1 VGVHPTWFLILF
13 LFIWWTNDSF
23 NNAIIAPDQG
33 FYAAVIAAFLF
44 FGSIVLHEL
53 GHAFAARREGIG
65 VGGIDLF
72 FFGGFMRAM
81 RDSET
86 PGEEF
91 RVAAAGP
98 AVTLLLTLI
107 FGGVGY
113 ALLGDQLIH
122 AATFDF
128 ASGSLVEVVIA
139 FAALANAGL
148 FVLNMVPAFP
158 LDGGRITRAVAWQ
171 LSGDR
176 HKATRFA
183 AYLGQG
189 FAVLMMGYG
198 VYVFLGDDDQSGG
211 LWWIVLGWMLGGAAR
226 AAVAQSRFA
235 DRLDGVT
242 AGDIMDAEPVTIP
255 AGLAVERAY
264 DEYFLRYQGWPWF
277 AVVAARGRLATRS
290 GGRRPLRSGPHR
302 HAAGIADRQRAVAHT
317 WRPDGRRRGGAP
329 AWRRDR
335 RTGVTRLA
343 SAPCLTALGS
353 PNSHPKLLCGHARTR
368 RVDHR
373 RRSRRSAGRPGG
385 GARWGDGSDYEQGP
399 PGPVALQ
406 CSRRWHQRRAEP

>member
-1 VGVHPTWFLILF
+1 MSVFGGGNSLQLFRVGGIRVGVHPTWFLILF

-23 NNAIIAPDQG
+23 DSAITTPDQG
-33 FYAAVIAAFLF
+33 FYAAVLAAFLF

-98 AVTLLLTLI
+98 AVTLVLTLV

-113 ALLGDQLIH
+113 ALLGDMLLH

-128 ASGSLVEVVIA
+128 ASGTLLEVVIA
-139 FAALANAGL
+139 FTALANAGL

-158 LDGGRITRAVAWQ
+158 LDGGRITRAIAWQ

-183 AYLGQG
+183 AYLGQA

-198 VYVFLGDDDQSGG
+198 VYRFASDGEAADG

-235 DRLDGVT
+235 DRLHGVT

-255 AGLAVERAY
+255 AGLPVERAY
-264 DEYFLRYQGWPWF
+264 DEFFLRYQGWPWF
-277 AVVAARGRLATRS
+277 AVVEEDGHFAGLAHRAAVEHAALQEDPTQPIRRVVAYSEQVTTDTPLESLIGNEPLRTLGALMAVDAEGRLRGVVTVEQVS
-290 GGRRPLRSGPHR
+290 
-302 HAAGIADRQRAVAHT
+302 RALQA
-317 WRPDGRRRGGAP
+317 
-329 AWRRDR
+329 
-335 RTGVTRLA
+335 RLA
-343 SAPCLTALGS
+343 
-353 PNSHPKLLCGHARTR
+353 
-368 RVDHR
+368 
-373 RRSRRSAGRPGG
+373 
-385 GARWGDGSDYEQGP
+385 
-399 PGPVALQ
+399 
-406 CSRRWHQRRAEP
+406 

>member
-1 VGVHPTWFLILF
+1 MFGGGNSLQLFRVRGIRVGVHLTWFLILF
-13 LFIWWTNDSF
+13 LFILWTKDSF
-23 NNAIIAPDQG
+23 DNAIVAPDQG
-33 FYAAVIAAFLF
+33 FYAAVLGAFLF

-65 VGGIDLF
+65 VAGIDLF

-98 AVTLLLTLI
+98 AVTLLLVVI
-107 FGGVGY
+107 FGGAGY
-113 ALLGDQLIH
+113 ALLGDQLVH
-122 AATFDF
+122 AATFDY

-158 LDGGRITRAVAWQ
+158 LDGGRITRAIAWQ

-176 HKATRFA
+176 HRATRFA

-255 AGLAVERAY
+255 AGLPVERAY

-277 AVVAARGRLATRS
+277 AVVEEDGHFAGLAHRAAVEHAALQEDGSQPVRAVVAYSDQVSTETPLESLIGNEPLRTLGALMAVDAEGRLRGVVTVEQVS
-290 GGRRPLRSGPHR
+290 
-302 HAAGIADRQRAVAHT
+302 RALQA
-317 WRPDGRRRGGAP
+317 
-329 AWRRDR
+329 
-335 RTGVTRLA
+335 RLA
-343 SAPCLTALGS
+343 
-353 PNSHPKLLCGHARTR
+353 
-368 RVDHR
+368 
-373 RRSRRSAGRPGG
+373 
-385 GARWGDGSDYEQGP
+385 
-399 PGPVALQ
+399 
-406 CSRRWHQRRAEP
+406 

>member
-1 VGVHPTWFLILF
+1 MSVFGGGNSLQLFRVKGIRVGVHPTWFLILF
-13 LFIWWTNDSF
+13 LFIWWTKPSF
-23 NNAIIAPDQG
+23 DDAITSPDQG

-65 VGGIDLF
+65 VAGIDLF

-98 AVTLLLTLI
+98 AVTLVLTLV
-107 FGGVGY
+107 FGGVGF
-113 ALLGDQLIH
+113 ALLGDTLVH
-122 AATFDF
+122 AATFDY
-128 ASGSLVEVVIA
+128 ASGTLLEVVIA
-139 FAALANAGL
+139 FTALANAGL

-158 LDGGRITRAVAWQ
+158 LDGGRITRAFAWQ

-183 AYLGQG
+183 AYLGQA

-198 VYVFLGDDDQSGG
+198 VYRFASDDQLADG

-255 AGLAVERAY
+255 AGLPVERAY

-277 AVVAARGRLATRS
+277 AVVEEDGRFAGLAHRAAVEHAALHEDGTQPVRAVVAHSDQVRTDTPLESLIGNEPLRTLGALMAVDAEGRLRGVVTVEQVS
-290 GGRRPLRSGPHR
+290 
-302 HAAGIADRQRAVAHT
+302 RALQA
-317 WRPDGRRRGGAP
+317 
-329 AWRRDR
+329 
-335 RTGVTRLA
+335 RLA
-343 SAPCLTALGS
+343 
-353 PNSHPKLLCGHARTR
+353 
-368 RVDHR
+368 
-373 RRSRRSAGRPGG
+373 
-385 GARWGDGSDYEQGP
+385 
-399 PGPVALQ
+399 
-406 CSRRWHQRRAEP
+406 

>member
-1 VGVHPTWFLILF
+1 MFGGGASLQLFRVNGVRVGAHPTWFLILF

-23 NNAIIAPDQG
+23 DAAIQTPGQG
-33 FYAAVIAAFLF
+33 FVAAVIAAFVF
-44 FGSIVLHEL
+44 FGSIILHEL
-53 GHAFAARREGIG
+53 GHALAARREGIG
-65 VGGIDLF
+65 VAGVDLF

-98 AVTLLLTLI
+98 AVTLLLTLV

-122 AATFDF
+122 AATFDY

-158 LDGGRITRAVAWQ
+158 LDGGRITRAIAWQ

-198 VYVFLGDDDQSGG
+198 VYVFLGDDDASGG

-255 AGLAVERAY
+255 AGLPVERAY

-277 AVVAARGRLATRS
+277 AVVEDDGHLSGLAHRAAVEHAALHENPGQPVRNVVADSERVRTDTPLESLIGNEPLRTLGALMAVDADGRLRGVVTVEQVS
-290 GGRRPLRSGPHR
+290 
-302 HAAGIADRQRAVAHT
+302 RALQA
-317 WRPDGRRRGGAP
+317 
-329 AWRRDR
+329 
-335 RTGVTRLA
+335 RLA
-343 SAPCLTALGS
+343 
-353 PNSHPKLLCGHARTR
+353 
-368 RVDHR
+368 
-373 RRSRRSAGRPGG
+373 
-385 GARWGDGSDYEQGP
+385 
-399 PGPVALQ
+399 
-406 CSRRWHQRRAEP
+406 